1 MKFYKIAILLFSSL
15 CISTFALDMPKT
27 ENSWTISI
35 GTSYRSFKSPKFKGD
50 AIPDAYYIYD
60 EDDPDALLKDNTAE
74 NRKTVWDNLGNSENS
89 GESGYLPFVKYYG
102 SGTSHGDYGFQE
114 SIASVLNASYE
125 LLQIS
130 ENTSL
135 SITSSFQYYQLD
147 SKSSCGYGMQGNI
160 QCINTS
166 DGIKVPPV
174 TLEDDA
180 SYTETYTLSKEISM
194 DMDLYVFDF
203 GVSIIHSFNNS
214 FDVFASAG
222 PSLTL
227 ADMESSS
234 DGVRDN
240 DNEFEFGY
248 YGSIGASYWYNDSY
262 GLSLEYR
269 YDDGFGNVGTS
280 LFEQDLRS
288 SSTMLKFLIR
298 F

>member
-1 MKFYKIAILLFSSL
+1 MKFYKTAIFLLSSF
-15 CISTFALDMPKT
+15 CFSTFALDMPET
-27 ENSWTISI
+27 ENSWKISI
-35 GTSYRSFKSPKFKGD
+35 GTSYRSFESPKFKGN
-50 AIPDAYYIYD
+50 AIPDAYYVYD
-60 EDDPDALLKDNTAE
+60 ADDSDELLKENTAE
-74 NRKTVWDNLGNSENS
+74 NRKIVWDNLGKS
-89 GESGYLPFVKYYG
+89 GVIAYLPFVKYYG
-102 SGTSHGDYGFQE
+102 SGSSHGDYGFQE
-114 SIASVLNASYE
+114 SIAPVLNASYD

-147 SKSSCGYGMQGNI
+147 SKSACGYGMQGNI
-160 QCINTS
+160 ICFDTS

-174 TLEDDA
+174 TLTDDA
-180 SYTETYTLSKEISM
+180 SYQDTYTLSKNISM

-203 GVSIIHSFNNS
+203 GASITHSFNNG
-214 FDVFASAG
+214 FDVFASVG

-240 DNEFEFGY
+240 SSEFEFGY
-248 YGSIGASYWYNDSY
+248 YGSIGASYWYNDNY

-269 YDDGFGNVGTS
+269 YDDSFGNVGTS
-280 LFEQDLRS
+280 LFEQDLSS